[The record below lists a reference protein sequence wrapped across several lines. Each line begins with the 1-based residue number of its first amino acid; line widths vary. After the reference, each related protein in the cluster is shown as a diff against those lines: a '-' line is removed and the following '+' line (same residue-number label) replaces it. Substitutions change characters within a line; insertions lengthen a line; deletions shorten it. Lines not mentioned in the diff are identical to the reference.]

1 MQLPRRNASIE
12 YKAFHPLR
20 AWGMSRNAPQCGV
33 NARPETP
40 HRFCV
45 HCANQRLLHT
55 HDDSTENKK
64 AETGFS
70 GLCFV
75 ASLIVW
81 LPGRIH
87 SFRMVFKVVFSSDY
101 LVKVRLFSDSA
112 SDTLQNSPTP
122 RQLNHHA
129 LADRLRAVA
138 DVLNE

>member
-45 HCANQRLLHT
+45 HCANQRLLHA

-75 ASLIVW
+75 VSLIVS
-81 LPGRIH
+81 LRRIH
-87 SFRMVFKVVFSSDY
+87 SFRMVFSVVFSSDY

-129 LADRLRAVA
+129 LADWLHAVA